1 MDGTRVEEFEP
12 PVIIRVARNL
22 EDMQRIAVVRA
33 LVYMAEQDCPYDEEF
48 DGNDL
53 AGATHLLGEAGGEP
67 LGCLRIR
74 WFADFAKI
82 ERVCVRKGH
91 RSGRVARQMMTEAME
106 IIRRKARSQIFP

>member
-53 AGATHLLGEAGGEP
+53 AGATHLLGEAGGEDRDP
-67 LGCLRIR
+67 DRQSSALQGPDTQGPDRQGPDQQR
-74 WFADFAKI
+74 PD
-82 ERVCVRKGH
+82 RHTG
-91 RSGRVARQMMTEAME
+91 SG
-106 IIRRKARSQIFP
+106 KS

>member
-67 LGCLRIR
+67 LGCLLEWACWLRR
-74 WFADFAKI
+74 PSAL
-82 ERVCVRKGH
+82 
-91 RSGRVARQMMTEAME
+91 GRPSSSMLARC
-106 IIRRKARSQIFP
+106 

>member
-12 PVIIRVARNL
+12 PVIIRVARTL

-67 LGCLRIR
+67 FEGRRLSVS
-74 WFADFAKI
+74 A
-82 ERVCVRKGH
+82 RVRC
-91 RSGRVARQMMTEAME
+91 
-106 IIRRKARSQIFP
+106 SQIGNRMLRGKWAGGQRTRGGRREGFIG